1 MKNDNAMVFSA
12 HAQSFNHTKKNTQ
25 TKACLGF
32 HFWLINLIL
41 YAECEN
47 KDYWDT
53 KFNEVK
59 LFYFKIKIVDII
71 HEWINK

>member
-1 MKNDNAMVFSA
+1 MKNDNAMVSA
-12 HAQSFNHTKKNTQ
+12 PTHNHSTTQKNTQ

-59 LFYFKIKIVDII
+59 LIAFYFFK
-71 HEWINK
+71 